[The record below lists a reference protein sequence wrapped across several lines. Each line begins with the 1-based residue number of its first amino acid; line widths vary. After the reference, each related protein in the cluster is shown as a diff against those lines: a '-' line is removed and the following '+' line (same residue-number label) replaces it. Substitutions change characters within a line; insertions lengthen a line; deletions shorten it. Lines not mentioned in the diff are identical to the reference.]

1 MSEGIFGFIF
11 DFDGTVADS
20 GDGIVSAAL
29 EVYRCNELAAPSE
42 EFLRRQI
49 GLPARALFPGIEQPN
64 LDFLIENFRETL
76 TRDLSKSR
84 ISFPGVGRTLE
95 ALHQKGNKIGIATS
109 KPHWLIM
116 EIITDWEYANFLA
129 WVQGVDGFPPKPD
142 PEVILRCQKKLDAR
156 KYVMVGDRPEDMI
169 AGKRASCFCIGIT
182 QGHSSS
188 SELDSSGADIVYDS
202 IVSLYEDLDNLVG
215 LLEKSDR

>member
-1 MSEGIFGFIF
+1 VKYGFIF

-20 GDGIVSAAL
+20 GEGIVSAVL
-29 EVYRCNELAAPSE
+29 EVYKGNGMPAPSK
-42 EFLRRQI
+42 EFLHRQI
-49 GLPARALFPGIEQPN
+49 GLPAQALFPGVEGPELDGFIE
-64 LDFLIENFRETL
+64 LFREFL
-76 TRDLSKSR
+76 TTDLATSR
-84 ISFPGVGRTLE
+84 ISFPGVGITLKT
-95 ALHQKGNKIGIATS
+95 LHQMGHQIAIATS
-109 KPHWLIM
+109 KPHRLIKQ
-116 EIITDWEYANFLA
+116 IVADWEYSNFLA

-215 LLEKSDR
+215 LLEKSDAR